1 MRVNA
6 FQGNSKGL
14 DKAPE
19 PVLLPVITQHD
30 LMSSP
35 DVPLA
40 IMKRKLQKTNDVNA
54 VVGYMKEIHEHLQVW
69 STAFYPTI

>member
-1 MRVNA
+1 TLSHMKVIA

-19 PVLLPVITQHD
+19 PVSLPVITERD

-40 IMKRKLQKTNDVNA
+40 IMKRKLQRSNDVEE
-54 VVGYMKEIHEHLQVW
+54 VVGYMKEIHEHLQ
-69 STAFYPTI
+69 

>member
-14 DKAPE
+14 DKASE